1 MRVSP
6 FEDLLFWGLRR
17 SKIRVT
23 LVSLE
28 KPKEIPLGELFQAFN
43 MIQSVYK
50 RRIQEDQC
58 FSYNNLSLRAVAISA
73 VLKYDQPLYSH
84 AGCTDLYLSTSRL
97 STCSINHQFFYL
109 LNANLFSWTLLSV
122 SDHDVYPQCMQ
133 VHASN
138 PINITSFL
146 DQPHKLRRKKDSANM
161 KREGS

>member
-1 MRVSP
+1 VRVSP

-84 AGCTDLYLSTSRL
+84 AGYTDLYLSTSRL
-97 STCSINHQFFYL
+97 SICSINHQFFYL
-109 LNANLFSWTLLSV
+109 LNANLFFFGLYFRFLIMTSILNACKSML
-122 SDHDVYPQCMQ
+122 
-133 VHASN
+133 
-138 PINITSFL
+138 PIPSTSRLFSTS
-146 DQPHKLRRKKDSANM
+146 HTSYAARKTA
-161 KREGS
+161 RI